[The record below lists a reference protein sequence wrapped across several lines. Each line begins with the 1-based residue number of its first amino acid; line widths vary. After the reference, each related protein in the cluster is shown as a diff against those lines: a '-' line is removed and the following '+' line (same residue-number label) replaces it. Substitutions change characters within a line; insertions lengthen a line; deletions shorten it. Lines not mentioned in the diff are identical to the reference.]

1 MFRVEEFDRKHDR
14 NPKSPQKSIE
24 ELMQNSNE
32 NTVSDE
38 AQTPSK
44 YVVKFDME
52 PERKSD
58 EYIEKYRNALL
69 RRVGMYH
76 SLFLVDVRE
85 LFDLTRG
92 MKNDASTEVLRS
104 HTLKIDTPPI
114 LRKKTHEIFYERGMR
129 MLSAC
134 AT

>member
-1 MFRVEEFDRKHDR
+1 
-14 NPKSPQKSIE
+14 
-24 ELMQNSNE
+24 MQNSNE

-76 SLFLVDVRE
+76 SLFLVDVR
-85 LFDLTRG
+85 
-92 MKNDASTEVLRS
+92 NCS
-104 HTLKIDTPPI
+104 I
-114 LRKKTHEIFYERGMR
+114 
-129 MLSAC
+129 
-134 AT
+134 